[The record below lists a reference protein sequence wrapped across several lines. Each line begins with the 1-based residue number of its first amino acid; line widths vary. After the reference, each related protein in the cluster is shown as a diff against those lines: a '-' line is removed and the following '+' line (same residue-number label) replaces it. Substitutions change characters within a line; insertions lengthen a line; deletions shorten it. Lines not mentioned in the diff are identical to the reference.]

1 MQNRM
6 YGLPAC
12 KTRPSLSCPQE
23 ITTTEKNQEARG
35 NAKQGNK
42 QEKKNQNFHKAS
54 FPSVLNTNLS
64 INIILHK
71 PG

>member
-12 KTRPSLSCPQE
+12 KTHPSLSCPQ

-35 NAKQGNK
+35 KAKQGNK
-42 QEKKNQNFHKAS
+42 QEKKKKKTFTKQVSPQF
-54 FPSVLNTNLS
+54 
-64 INIILHK
+64 
-71 PG
+71 

>member
-1 MQNRM
+1 MQNRN
-6 YGLPAC
+6 YGLPTY
-12 KTRPSLSCPQE
+12 KTHPSPSCPQE

-35 NAKQGNK
+35 NSKQ
-42 QEKKNQNFHKAS
+42 KKKKKNFHKAS
-54 FPSVLNTNLS
+54 FPSVLKTNLN

>member
-42 QEKKNQNFHKAS
+42 QEKKTKLSQSKFPLS
-54 FPSVLNTNLS
+54 FK
-64 INIILHK
+64 HQFEY
-71 PG
+71 

>member
-1 MQNRM
+1 MQNRN
-6 YGLPAC
+6 YGLPTC
-12 KTRPSLSCPQE
+12 KTHPSPSCPQE

-35 NAKQGNK
+35 NTKQ
-42 QEKKNQNFHKAS
+42 KKKKNFHKAS
-54 FPSVLNTNLS
+54 FPSVLKTNLN